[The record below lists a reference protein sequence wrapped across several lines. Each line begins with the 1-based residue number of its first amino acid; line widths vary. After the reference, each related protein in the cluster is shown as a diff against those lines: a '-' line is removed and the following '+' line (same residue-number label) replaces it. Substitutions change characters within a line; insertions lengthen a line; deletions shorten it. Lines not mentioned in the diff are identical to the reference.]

1 MLFDSNF
8 RGKIIINLEEK
19 EGLISSHIV
28 RKGIARKDR
37 AALSAVL
44 ATYISMCEEAGKDPE
59 RIMQQNM
66 ENLKKII
73 RDRETG

>member
-1 MLFDSNF
+1 MLFESNF
-8 RGKIIINLEEK
+8 RGKIIINLEKK

-28 RKGIARKDR
+28 RKGIASKDR

-59 RIMQQNM
+59 KLLRQNM
-66 ENLKKII
+66 DHLKKII
-73 RDRETG
+73 RDREIG